1 MSYKEVLREFYL
13 RELEGKGHKGPQ
25 FHPDQLQAELTWEL
39 VKWLQ
44 QKEGTPDQLIE
55 KFAESYCTFLRS
67 LGPDRQKQMLQ
78 EASDDTKIDLNRW
91 ISGAFQELVAAKYKK
106 FQEEIQ

>member
-39 VKWLQ
+39 VKWIE
-44 QKEGTPDQLIE
+44 QKEETPEQLIE
-55 KFAESYCTFLRS
+55 NFAGSYCTFLRA
-67 LGPDRQKQMLQ
+67 LGPDRQRQMLQ
-78 EASDDTKIDLNRW
+78 EAMDDTKIDLSKW
-91 ISGAFQELVAAKYKK
+91 INNAFQEIVETKYQK
-106 FQEEIQ
+106 FLEKI